1 MMMVFLVMAMVVM
14 VFVVMAMV
22 VMVVVVMAMV
32 VMVLVVAI
40 VNGDGGCGDGDGL
53 SKERVE

>member
-1 MMMVFLVMAMVVM
+1 MMMMVM

-22 VMVVVVMAMV
+22 VMVVV
-32 VMVLVVAI
+32 AI
-40 VNGDGGCGDGDGL
+40 VNDDGVCGDGDGL

>member
-1 MMMVFLVMAMVVM
+1 MVMKGVLMMMVM

-22 VMVVVVMAMV
+22 VMVVV
-32 VMVLVVAI
+32 AI
-40 VNGDGGCGDGDGL
+40 VNDDGVCGDSDGL

>member
-1 MMMVFLVMAMVVM
+1 MKGLLMMTVM

-22 VMVVVVMAMV
+22 VMVD
-32 VMVLVVAI
+32 VAI
-40 VNGDGGCGDGDGL
+40 VNDDGVCGDGDGL

>member
-1 MMMVFLVMAMVVM
+1 MKGLLMMMVM

-22 VMVVVVMAMV
+22 VMVVV
-32 VMVLVVAI
+32 AI
-40 VNGDGGCGDGDGL
+40 VNDDGVCGDGDGL

>member
-1 MMMVFLVMAMVVM
+1 MMI

-22 VMVVVVMAMV
+22 VMVD
-32 VMVLVVAI
+32 VAI
-40 VNGDGGCGDGDGL
+40 VNDDGVCGDGDGL

>member
-14 VFVVMAMV
+14 AMV
-22 VMVVVVMAMV
+22 VMVVV
-32 VMVLVVAI
+32 AI
-40 VNGDGGCGDGDGL
+40 VNDDGVCGDGDGL

>member
-1 MMMVFLVMAMVVM
+1 MMVFLVMAMVVM

-22 VMVVVVMAMV
+22 VMVVV
-32 VMVLVVAI
+32 AI
-40 VNGDGGCGDGDGL
+40 VNDDGVCGDGDGL

>member
-1 MMMVFLVMAMVVM
+1 MVMKGVLMMMVM

-22 VMVVVVMAMV
+22 VMVVV
-32 VMVLVVAI
+32 AI
-40 VNGDGGCGDGDGL
+40 VNDDGVCGDGDGL

>member
-1 MMMVFLVMAMVVM
+1 MVMKGLLMMMVM

-22 VMVVVVMAMV
+22 VMVVV
-32 VMVLVVAI
+32 AI
-40 VNGDGGCGDGDGL
+40 VNDDGVCGDGDGL

>member
-1 MMMVFLVMAMVVM
+1 MKGLLMMMVM

-22 VMVVVVMAMV
+22 VMVVVS
-32 VMVLVVAI
+32 I
-40 VNGDGGCGDGDGL
+40 VNDDGVCGDGDGL

>member
-1 MMMVFLVMAMVVM
+1 MMMVM

-22 VMVVVVMAMV
+22 VMVVV
-32 VMVLVVAI
+32 AI
-40 VNGDGGCGDGDGL
+40 VNDDGVCGDGDGL

>member
-14 VFVVMAMV
+14 VFVVM
-22 VMVVVVMAMV
+22 VMV
-32 VMVLVVAI
+32 VVAI
-40 VNGDGGCGDGDGL
+40 VNDDGVCGDGDGL